1 MFRIR
6 ALVWFSY
13 LTLATAYSTA
23 SAQPASGVAV
33 PAGYDEAV
41 DVALQEFQAGN
52 FAEARSQFTKAHEIF
67 PNARTLRAL
76 GKTEFELKNYRAANA
91 YFERALASE
100 VRSLTRQQR
109 QEAERLQRTAR
120 GYLARYEI
128 SLQPS
133 EAKLVLDGAPIAMP
147 DDGTLVLEVG
157 DHTLEALAKGYASER
172 RTLHVVGGRTE
183 RLSFDLRPLR
193 PTPVA
198 QPLPA
203 VSLPESEPSHAAPV
217 EQDGTPIRRKWWL
230 WTGVVG
236 VVAGGAIAA
245 VLLTMKKPAPQQ
257 PSGGSLGLDIEVP
270 ASLGSR

>member
-1 MFRIR
+1 MFHTRV
-6 ALVWFSY
+6 LVWLAY
-13 LTLATAYSTA
+13 LTLATAHSTA
-23 SAQPASGVAV
+23 SAQPANGGAA

-41 DVALQEFQAGN
+41 DLALQEFQSGN

-76 GKTEFELKNYRAANA
+76 GKTEYELKNYRVASR
-91 YFERALASE
+91 YLERALASE
-100 VRSLTRQQR
+100 VRPLTRQQR
-109 QEAERLQRTAR
+109 QEAERLHQSAR
-120 GYLARYEI
+120 GYLAHYHI
-128 SLQPS
+128 SLQPAD
-133 EAKLVLDGAPIAMP
+133 AKLVLDGAPIAMP

-172 RTLHVVGGRTE
+172 RTLRVVGGRTE
-183 RLSFDLRPLR
+183 QLAFDLRPLK

-198 QPLPA
+198 QPLPP
-203 VSLPESEPSHAAPV
+203 VSLPAPEASPAAPV

-245 VLLTMKKPAPQQ
+245 VLLTMKKPEPQQ
-257 PSGGSLGLDIEVP
+257 PSGGSLGLDIQVP
-270 ASLGSR
+270 ASLGGR